1 MKSASY
7 FLFLWGLLGSY
18 SCVSI
23 FLKSVL
29 VACLLLLPRTQVWM
43 RRPGMMGPC
52 FQAFP
57 ESCTLS
63 LWVEAAGTEVGRC
76 PGLPQFREGVVGW
89 NVVILAVPQSP
100 DGSRGES
107 WLRVIEEDDQGPDA
121 PGPLL
126 PRCLWVWCSAGRCW
140 QGGLFGVLFHEA
152 K

>member
-1 MKSASY
+1 
-7 FLFLWGLLGSY
+7 
-18 SCVSI
+18 
-23 FLKSVL
+23 
-29 VACLLLLPRTQVWM
+29 
-43 RRPGMMGPC
+43 MMGPC

-63 LWVEAAGTEVGRC
+63 LWVEAAGTEVVRC

-126 PRCLWVWCSAGRCW
+126 PMPVGVVQCRAVLAGWLVWC
-140 QGGLFGVLFHEA
+140 FVP
-152 K
+152 